1 MQLPDASVTSR
12 FLDAFGRPERAQAC
26 SCERQTDSS
35 VGQAL
40 HVFNGNTVNEKLRS
54 EEFVGAKW
62 ITDGTQPTEMV
73 NTIFMRALA
82 RKPTEKELA
91 KFAEVIQQAGSL
103 GDKARREA
111 LEDVCWSVLT
121 SREFVFNH

>member
-1 MQLPDASVTSR
+1 
-12 FLDAFGRPERAQAC
+12 
-26 SCERQTDSS
+26 
-35 VGQAL
+35 
-40 HVFNGNTVNEKLRS
+40 
-54 EEFVGAKW
+54 
-62 ITDGTQPTEMV
+62 
-73 NTIFMRALA
+73 MRALA